1 MARKLLVR
9 GFLATAVA
17 LLLAATATPAH
28 AQGGS
33 LRGKVV
39 DEQGK
44 AVEGAD
50 VTIDFVGEKKITF
63 TTKTDKKGEWI
74 QAGLPVTQNGRWNV
88 SAHKGDLSG
97 SLPKAIDVPANGMTK
112 ADDITIKA
120 GGATNLSAE
129 EVARRNKEIEEI
141 NKISAAVNAAMAAGN
156 YDEALTQ
163 LNTLV
168 TKNPKCAVCFAKLG
182 EIYQKKQD
190 NDNAEKNFLQATDLD
205 PTLTDAYD
213 ALANIYNSEQKFDKA
228 AEMSKKS
235 TDLQSK
241 SAGAAGGGGN
251 AKSYFNQGVILWNQ
265 NKFADAQVQ
274 FQKAVDLDPKLADAQ
289 YMLGMAYV
297 NLGKLPEAKK
307 PFEEYLKLEPN
318 GANAATVKALLD
330 SIK

>member
-1 MARKLLVR
+1 MARTLFVR

-17 LLLAATATPAH
+17 LLLAGWATPAF

-39 DEQGK
+39 DQQGK

-74 QAGLPVTQNGRWNV
+74 QAGLPVTQDGRWNV
-88 SAHKGDLSG
+88 SVHKGDLSG
-97 SLPKAIDVPANGMTK
+97 SLPKAIEVPANGMTK
-112 ADDITIKA
+112 ADDITLKA

-163 LNTLV
+163 LTTLV
-168 TKNPKCAVCFAKLG
+168 TKNPKCAVCYAKLG
-182 EIYQKKQD
+182 EIYQGKKD
-190 NDNAEKNFLQATDLD
+190 NDNAEKNFLKAIELD
-205 PTLTDAYD
+205 PTLADAYD
-213 ALANIYNSEQKFDKA
+213 ALANIYNGEQKFDKA
-228 AEMSKKS
+228 AEMSQKS

-241 SAGAAGGGGN
+241 ASGVAGGGN

-265 NKFADAQVQ
+265 NKFADAKAQ

-289 YMLGMAYV
+289 YWLGMACV
-297 NLGKLPEAKK
+297 NEGKLPDAKK
-307 PFEEYLKLEPN
+307 PFEEYLKLEPT
-318 GANAATVKALLD
+318 GQYAATAKALLD
-330 SIK
+330 QIK